1 MKTQVVLAAL
11 CSAFLLGVAHAEE
24 PAAVQEAYLKAS
36 NADSP
41 DYFGRSVA
49 IDGTT
54 AVVAARN
61 EGGNGMDGEDDNSL
75 TQAGAA
81 YVYEKQP
88 DGSWLQQAYL
98 KASNAESFDRLGDSV
113 AISGDTIVVGAFWE
127 GGDGSDESNNSERQ
141 SGAAYVYEKIDGVW
155 IQTAYLKAS
164 NAETGDNFGCSVA
177 VSGET
182 IVIAASGEDG
192 NGVDGEENN
201 SAAQSGAIYVFG
213 KDGDGI
219 WKQEA
224 YLKSSNAEANDGLGN
239 GFASER
245 PATGRIIHA
254 SSATVSIHGKTI
266 VAGAQG
272 EDGNGVDGEDNNDAT
287 NSGAAYVFVKEG
299 GVWSQQAYLKASNQ
313 EAGDSFGN
321 SVSVWGDT
329 VVVGAS
335 LEDGNG
341 TDGESDNSATN
352 AGAAYVFVRD
362 ELGKWTQQAYLKA
375 SNADADDVFGKAV
388 SVYYDTVVVGA
399 RIESSGDPDVETDNS
414 ASGAGAAYVYTR
426 HEGGNW
432 TQQAYLKASNVE
444 GGDNFGNA
452 IAISGQ
458 YAVVAAAFEDADK
471 NGDGGEND
479 NNDAGSAG
487 AAYIFH
493 LPFVTLPRDPDTGN
507 GRAIRRPDLHIGTSW
522 NRLKGDNRYDRRKAS
537 RQQTVNLPGRIFRNH
552 TANVKLVLENDGN
565 RRDSYRLSVKGTSNP
580 GITVKAFA
588 SGKGGRRNVTG
599 KTKRKGY
606 TCTLAPGEAKRV
618 MYQVKTGR
626 YWAGAM
632 NGGGRRLNRFEFVL
646 KGSGQSDVGEMV
658 TRFR

>member
-1 MKTQVVLAAL
+1 MD
-11 CSAFLLGVAHAEE
+11 

-61 EGGNGMDGEDDNSL
+61 EGGNGTGGEDDNSL
-75 TQAGAA
+75 GQAGAA

-98 KASNAESFDRLGDSV
+98 KASNAESGDRLGDSV
-113 AISGDTIVVGAFWE
+113 AISGNTIVVGAWWE
-127 GGDGSDESNNSERQ
+127 DGDGSNESNNSEA
-141 SGAAYVYEKIDGVW
+141 SAGAAYVYEKIDGVW
-155 IQTAYLKAS
+155 TQTAYLKAS

-177 VSGET
+177 VSGKT
-182 IVIAASGEDG
+182 IVVAARGERG

-201 SAAQSGAIYVFG
+201 SAAQSGALYVFG

-224 YLKSSNAEANDGLGN
+224 YLKASNAEASDGLGD
-239 GFASER
+239 GFASDR
-245 PATGRIIHA
+245 RATARLVLA
-254 SSATVSIHGKTI
+254 SSATVSIHGNTI

-287 NSGAAYVFVKEG
+287 DSGAAYVFVKEG
-299 GVWSQQAYLKASNQ
+299 GVWSQQAYLKASNT

-329 VVVGAS
+329 VVVGAP
-335 LEDGNG
+335 LEGGNG

-362 ELGKWTQQAYLKA
+362 ELGNWTQQAYLKA
-375 SNADADDVFGKAV
+375 SNADAEDIFGRAV
-388 SVYYDTVVVGA
+388 SVFYDTVVVGA
-399 RIESSGDPDVETDNS
+399 RQEDSGDPEDGTDNS
-414 ASGAGAAYVYTR
+414 ASEAGAAYVYTR
-426 HEGGNW
+426 DEDGNW
-432 TQQAYLKASNVE
+432 TQQSYLKASNVE
-444 GGDNFGNA
+444 GGDYFGNA

-458 YAVVAAAFEDADK
+458 YAMVGAQFEDADK

-479 NNDAGSAG
+479 NNDAAGAG

-493 LPFVTLPRDPDTGN
+493 LPFVTLPPDPDTGN

-537 RQQTVNLPGRIFRNH
+537 RLQTVNLPGRIFRNH

-565 RRDSYRLSVKGTSNP
+565 RRDTYRLSVKGTSNP
-580 GITVKAFA
+580 GIMVKAFA
-588 SGKGGRRNVTG
+588 SGKGGRRNVSG
-599 KTKRKGY
+599 AMKRKGY
-606 TCTLAPGEAKRV
+606 ACSLAPGESERV

-632 NGGGRRLNRFEFVL
+632 NGNGRRLNRFAFSL
-646 KGSGQSDVGEMV
+646 KGSGKTDVGEMV